1 MKSLHTLLDD
11 ISYDALPPAWNT
23 FNLADFSKSK
33 TLWDY
38 QQNALQQAIKS
49 LWKFYA
55 DFEADK
61 NRFFNWYADNDI
73 DLAPLNLSKKKEN
86 VRLLEPYYSIEGE
99 TATYQNF
106 INRIGFW
113 MATGSGKTLVLVKL
127 LEILWKLMQLK
138 VIPNRE
144 ILVLTHREDLLQ
156 QLIEHVKDFNSTGNP
171 PHIILKELKE
181 FPHVKRGDTR
191 LFSESELTIFYYR
204 SDNFS
209 DEQKDKIID
218 FHIYDNNGEW
228 FVLLDEAHKGDKDDS
243 KRQHI
248 YSILSRNG
256 FLFNFSATFTDA
268 HEICTTAFE
277 FNLASFIQRGYG
289 KHICLLKQE
298 NRAFSD
304 KEDYSNEEKQRIVL
318 QSLLMFTYIAKSR
331 QLLCAEATNP
341 LFHKPLLVALVNSVN
356 TEDADLKL
364 FFREVFRIG
373 KGGISSQA
381 FTAAKSTLKNELIAS
396 PELLYE
402 DTNFILNE
410 DIFDRLTYTD
420 VLNFVYNAASPGD
433 LEVLV
438 RPTNEKELAFKLHTT
453 ETPFA
458 LIKIEKTSEWLKKEL
473 AECQVVKGFEDD
485 SFFEKLNQDDSEINV
500 LMGSRSFYEGWDS
513 NRPNVITFINI
524 GTSDDAQKF
533 VLQSVGRGVRIEPKP
548 GKRKRLESLHNNKEI
563 SDEIFNAA
571 SPYLAAIQTLM
582 IFGTKR
588 EALSTIFEG
597 LKHEKDTQ
605 DGEEIPLTENVAAID
620 DHPLFIPKY
629 RLKDGHLLIEQH
641 EPKKFELQ
649 KNELELL
656 DGYVKYLDDDRLLLA
671 RHDMNPKQ
679 IGILHKTLEEPE
691 QYFQQD
697 TKKKFGNINILVPRL
712 NQYFG
717 LVPKEH
723 AGFKPLEDEINHFK
737 HIRVILE
744 DIQPLVEKIESV
756 KKYAE
761 RCAEKESTV
770 NTLKQQVR
778 DGTLDIDQYTIK
790 IQELPKLEPIE
801 FFDHDA
807 KRLHIKYIA
816 EHYYIPLLLQNDD
829 SKFDFIRRVISVES
843 EIKFVNALE
852 AYLKEDNH
860 LFKEY
865 DWWLF
870 SRAEET
876 LDKIVIPYYDPTKN
890 KIWDFHPDFIFWL
903 AKGNTYTILYVDPKG
918 MSMTDYQFKIDG
930 YEELFR
936 EKETGKYRIFEHQG
950 YKVKVALAMYN
961 NNAGPAPQKY
971 RDYWYDTPKTILT
984 KLNSGKNA

>member
-1 MKSLHTLLDD
+1 MKSLQTLLDD
-11 ISYDALPPAWNT
+11 ISYDDLPPAWNT
-23 FNLADFSKSK
+23 FNLADFSKNK

-61 NRFFNWYADNDI
+61 SRFFNWYADNDI
-73 DLAPLNLSKKKEN
+73 ALAPLNLSKKIEN
-86 VRLLEPYYSIEGE
+86 VRLLEPYFSIEGD
-99 TATYQNF
+99 AASYHNL

-138 VIPNRE
+138 EIPKRE

-171 PHIILKELKE
+171 PHINLKELKE
-181 FPHVKRGDTR
+181 FPHVRRGDTR
-191 LFSESELTIFYYR
+191 LFSENELTVFYYR
-204 SDNFS
+204 SDNIS

-218 FHIYDNNGEW
+218 FHNYDNNGEW
-228 FVLLDEAHKGDKDDS
+228 YVLLDEAHKGDKDDS

-277 FNLASFIQRGYG
+277 FNLASFILSGYG

-341 LFHKPLLVALVNSVN
+341 LFHKPLLLALVNSVN
-356 TEDADLKL
+356 TDDADLKL
-364 FFREVFRIG
+364 FFREVLRIG

-402 DTNFILNE
+402 DTNFFLNE
-410 DIFDRLTYTD
+410 EIFDRLTFTD
-420 VLNFVYNAASPGD
+420 VLNFVYNASSPGD

-458 LIKIEKTSEWLKKEL
+458 LIKIGKTSEWLKEEL

-563 SDEIFNAA
+563 SDEIFYAA
-571 SPYLAAIQTLM
+571 RPYLAAIQTLM

-605 DGEEIPLTENVAAID
+605 DGVEIPLTENVAAID

-629 RLKDGHLLIEQH
+629 RLRDGHLLIEQH

-656 DGYVKYLDDDRLLLA
+656 DGYVNYLDDDRLLLA
-671 RHDMNPKQ
+671 RHDMDPKQ

-691 QYFQQD
+691 KYFQQG
-697 TKKKFGNINILVPRL
+697 TKKKFGNINIMMPRL

-717 LVPKEH
+717 LVPKEY
-723 AGFKPLEDEINHFK
+723 AGLKPLEDEINHFK
-737 HIRVILE
+737 HIRVILK
-744 DIQPLVEKIESV
+744 DIQPLKEKIELV

-761 RCAEKESTV
+761 EEAQRELKLESLWQQVQEERITYKVFKEKEKEFVKGKPIENFELGEKKLQIEYIASHYYMP
-770 NTLKQQVR
+770 LIR
-778 DGTLDIDQYTIK
+778 EDGTEKCDY
-790 IQELPKLEPIE
+790 
-801 FFDHDA
+801 
-807 KRLHIKYIA
+807 
-816 EHYYIPLLLQNDD
+816 
-829 SKFDFIRRVISVES
+829 IRRIISVAS
-843 EIKFVNALE
+843 EVQFIKDLGQ
-852 AYLKEDNH
+852 YLKEDN
-860 LFKEY
+860 LFMEY

-876 LDKIVIPYYDPTKN
+876 LDRIVIPYYDPTQN
-890 KIWDFHPDFIFWL
+890 RIRDFHPDFIFWL
-903 AKGNTYTILYVDPKG
+903 VKGDTYTILYVDPKG

-936 EKETGKYRIFEHQG
+936 EKETGNYHIFEHQG
-950 YKVKVALAMYN
+950 YKVKVALALYS
-961 NNAGPAPQKY
+961 NAANQAPQKY
-971 RDYWYDTPKTILT
+971 RNYWYDTPKTILT
-984 KLNSGKNA
+984 RLKASEQE